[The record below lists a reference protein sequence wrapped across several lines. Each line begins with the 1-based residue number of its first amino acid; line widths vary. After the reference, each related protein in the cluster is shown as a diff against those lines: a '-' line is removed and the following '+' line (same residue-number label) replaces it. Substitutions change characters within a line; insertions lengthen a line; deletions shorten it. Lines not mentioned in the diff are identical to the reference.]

1 MAYLNFTDALTEAK
15 RRASLQGREV
25 SQQEAAGISEG
36 IATSAGMRGIESE
49 KLKTQ
54 KEQFAESLANQKDE
68 FGRTMKQREKEWMS
82 NVEQANNQYL
92 LAKDQLAEQIR
103 QFNESSEAQRAQF
116 GEQMAYQIDKSNKE
130 MKLAQQNYNLQLS
143 TVATQMIQA
152 GQPLPATLAPE
163 GWNAQGYLAKNP
175 DIAADPGWAAQP
187 LRHYFIHGA
196 GENRSW

>member
-1 MAYLNFTDALTEAK
+1 MAFLRFTDALMEAK
-15 RRASLQGREV
+15 RRAALQGREV

-36 IATSAGMRGIESE
+36 VAASAGDRGIQAQG
-49 KLKTQ
+49 LAQQ
-54 KEQFAESLANQKDE
+54 KEQFAE
-68 FGRTMKQREKEWMS
+68 TMKQREKEWMS
-82 NVEQANNQYL
+82 NVEQANKQYL
-92 LAKDQLAEQIR
+92 LARDQLAEQIR

-116 GEQMAYQIDKSNKE
+116 GEQMAFQIDKSNKE

-143 TVATQMIQA
+143 TVATQIIQA

-175 DIAADPGWAAQP
+175 DIAADAGWAAQP

>member
-1 MAYLNFTDALTEAK
+1 MAFLRFTDALMEAK

-25 SQQEAAGISEG
+25 TQQEAAGISEG
-36 IATSAGMRGIESE
+36 FAANASTRGIEAE

-54 KEQFAESLANQKDE
+54 KEQFAESLANQKEE
-68 FGRTMKQREKEWMS
+68 FGRTMAQREKEWGS
-82 NVEQANNQYL
+82 QVDQANKQYL
-92 LAKDQLAEQIR
+92 LARDQLAEQIR
-103 QFNESSEAQRAQF
+103 QFNESSETQRAQF
-116 GEQMAYQIDKSNKE
+116 GEQMAFQINKSADE
-130 MKLAQQNYNLQLS
+130 MRLAQQNYNLQLA

-163 GWNAQGYLAKNP
+163 GWTAQGYLAKNP

-196 GENRSW
+196 GENRKY